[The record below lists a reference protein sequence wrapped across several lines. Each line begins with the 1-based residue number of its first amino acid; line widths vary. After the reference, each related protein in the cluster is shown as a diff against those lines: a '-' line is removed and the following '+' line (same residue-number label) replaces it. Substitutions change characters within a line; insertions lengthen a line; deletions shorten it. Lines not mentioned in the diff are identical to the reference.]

1 MNKFQLRNRL
11 SALSIAAALVVFSGQ
26 AQAAVTQYTD
36 LPTFSSALTSAGLVG
51 TVYGFPSGS
60 FPGVVDPESL
70 TTGPATFS
78 GQNIDNAAS
87 FFVSDGS
94 YGFTTPFYS
103 HEMFDPSG
111 GNSVLITFATPTRG
125 FSFNSNVMNPPIG
138 DEINPYNWPTS
149 GNVSLTLTTNTGT
162 AINMFS
168 PTFSNYWSD
177 PTIVPPIAFNGIV
190 SDTAFTSV
198 TLSVVQG
205 ENLQLTSFML
215 APVPEPETYAMLLA
229 GIGLIGALVKRRKIA

>member
-11 SALSIAAALVVFSGQ
+11 GALSIAAALVVFSGQ
-26 AQAAVTQYTD
+26 AQSAVNQYTD

-60 FPGVVDPESL
+60 FPGVSDPMSL
-70 TTGPATFS
+70 TAGPATFA
-78 GQNIDNAAS
+78 GQNIDTGAS
-87 FFVSDGS
+87 FFASDGS
-94 YGFTTPFYS
+94 YGFATPFYS
-103 HEMFDPSG
+103 HEMSDQ
-111 GNSVLITFATPTRG
+111 NTVNTVLITFATPIRG
-125 FSFNSNVMNPPIG
+125 FSFNSNVMNPPLD
-138 DEINPYNWPTS
+138 DEINPNNWPTS

-168 PTFSNYWSD
+168 PSFSNYGSD

-205 ENLQLTSFML
+205 QNFQLTSFML
-215 APVPEPETYAMLLA
+215 APVPEPETYAMMLA